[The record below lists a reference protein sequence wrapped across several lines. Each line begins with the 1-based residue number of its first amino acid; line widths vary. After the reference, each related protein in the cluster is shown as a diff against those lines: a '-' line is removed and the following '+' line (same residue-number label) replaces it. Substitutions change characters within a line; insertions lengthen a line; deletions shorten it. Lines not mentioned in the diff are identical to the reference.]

1 MNNASFFIKNRALFG
16 SFPIQDAIEE
26 LEENG
31 VKYFINLTDIRK
43 EKNIIPYNTKYK
55 YINYPILDNYIPIN
69 LSRFSSFI
77 IKISYII
84 KSLKRG
90 ELVYIH
96 CRAGHS
102 RSAIVVACII
112 CYIFNLTSIES
123 LQYTTKCHSN
133 RINLR
138 ERRRKLG
145 APQSLI
151 QKKFVHNFFEPLI
164 LKDNKFTYGFLNNSL
179 FSVKTELGIFSTS
192 QLAFEEHINKYIIEN
207 NISESNN
214 IDENIKNKIMEKILK
229 LKFEQ
234 NIKIKE
240 NLLNTGLKILIY
252 QNKNDDFWSN
262 DNKLGKIIMKI
273 RNEYYDNI

>member
-16 SFPIQDAIEE
+16 SFPTQESVQE
-26 LEENG
+26 LEQNG
-31 VKYFINLTDIRK
+31 VKYFIDLTDITK
-43 EKNIIPYNTKYK
+43 EKNIISYETKYIH
-55 YINYPILDNYIPIN
+55 INYPILDNYIPTN

-77 IKISYII
+77 IKISNII

-112 CYIFNLTSIES
+112 CYIFELSSSES

-151 QKKFVHNFFEPLI
+151 QKKFVHHFFENLI
-164 LKDNKFTYGFLNNSL
+164 LKDNKFSYGFLNSSL
-179 FSVKTELGIFSTS
+179 FSVKTELGIFLTS
-192 QLAFEEHINKYIIEN
+192 QLAFSEHIKKYMIEN
-207 NISESNN
+207 NIYDENN
-214 IDENIKNKIMEKILK
+214 IDKNIKYEIMEKILK

-240 NLLNTGLKILIY
+240 NLLNTGLKNIIY
-252 QNKNDDFWSN
+252 QNKNDEFWSF
-262 DNKLGKIIMKI
+262 DNKLGKIIMNI
-273 RNEYYDNI
+273 RDEYYNHI

>member
-16 SFPIQDAIEE
+16 SFPTQDAVEE
-26 LEENG
+26 LEQNG
-31 VKYFINLTDIRK
+31 VKYFINLTDITK
-43 EKNIIPYNTKYK
+43 EKNIIPYTTKYVH
-55 YINYPILDNYIPIN
+55 INYPILDNYIPTN

-77 IKISYII
+77 IKISNII

-112 CYIFNLTSIES
+112 CYIFKLSSIDS

-151 QKKFVHNFFEPLI
+151 QKKFVHHFFENLI
-164 LKDNKFTYGFLNNSL
+164 LKDNKFSNGFLNNSL
-179 FSVKTELGIFSTS
+179 FSVKTELGIFPTS
-192 QLAFEEHINKYIIEN
+192 QLAFNKHINEYMIKNNFFEN
-207 NISESNN
+207 
-214 IDENIKNKIMEKILK
+214 DVENIKNEIMTKILK

-240 NLLNTGLKILIY
+240 NLLNTGLKNLIY
-252 QNKNDDFWSN
+252 QNKNDYFWSD
-262 DNKLGKIIMKI
+262 DNKLGKIIMQI
-273 RNEYYDNI
+273 RNEYYHNI